1 MRKSSKG
8 IFLVAF
14 MMALIGAGA
23 LFVYLRSIEQ
33 PAVQEV
39 KMIGVVVAA
48 VDIAPRTQITAEMLK
63 IVQIPEQGVLGTP
76 ITSTEGIVGKYASG
90 SIYAEEMIRATGLV
104 DSLADELSLKL
115 TGNNRAVTVN
125 VNNLTGVNGLIKPG
139 DFVDVIVVLPP
150 MEENN
155 RIRPNI
161 TKLFIQNSEVLAV
174 NRQLFRDGAPQAQA
188 EGETETSSFFVTL
201 SVPIMDVEML
211 VLAKEIGYLE
221 LALRPMDSDFIY
233 VTEGTIWQELLL
245 NDMYQMKDVAPEYDI
260 IGRKPLL
267 VDPEAYVYDKYVYYV
282 VQYGDTLRS
291 ISQKFYSTE
300 ANYTLIQ
307 QVNRIDDE
315 NMILT
320 GTGIKIPVLTERGDS
335 NGN

>member
-1 MRKSSKG
+1 MKKSSKG
-8 IFLVAF
+8 IFLLAF
-14 MMALIGAGA
+14 LMALIGAGA
-23 LFVYLRSIEQ
+23 LFVYLRSMDK
-33 PAVQEV
+33 PVVNEV
-39 KMIGVVVAA
+39 KTIGVVVAA
-48 VDIAPRTQITAEMLK
+48 VDITPRTQLTSEMLK
-63 IVQIPEQGVLGTP
+63 IVQVPEQGVLGTP
-76 ITSTEGIVGKYASG
+76 IGSVESVIGKYSSG
-90 SIYAEEMIRATGLV
+90 SIYADEMVRANALV

-150 MEENN
+150 MSENN
-155 RIRPNI
+155 RTRPNI

-174 NRQLFRDGAPQAQA
+174 NKQLFRESTPQTQAQ
-188 EGETETSSFFVTL
+188 GETEVTSFFITL
-201 SVPIMDVEML
+201 AVPIMDVEML

-233 VTEGTIWQELLL
+233 VTEGAIWQELLL
-245 NDMYQMKDVAPEYDI
+245 NDMYQMKDVEPEYDI
-260 IGRKPLL
+260 IGRTPLL
-267 VDPEAYVYDKYVYYV
+267 VDPNAYVYDKYIYYV

-291 ISQKFYSTE
+291 ISQKFYGIES
-300 ANYTLIQ
+300 NYTLIQ
-307 QVNRIDDE
+307 QVNRIDNE

-320 GTGIKIPVLTERGDS
+320 GTGIKIPVLAERGDS